1 MKLTNIG
8 WTHSTING
16 SSGCDGCEL
25 WNDLTHTCYAGQVH
39 QNRLALSLP
48 HLYARD
54 FGEVRMIPG
63 RFEQAAKW
71 GPPTPAENADKPWFA
86 GQPRHIFVGDM
97 GDFLSDAV
105 TDDFLERELL
115 AAVTSKAG
123 QRHVWQWLTKRPAR
137 LAQLSEKW
145 GGLPD
150 NVVAMTTV
158 TNQRTADVR
167 IPELLKVRCKT
178 RGVSA
183 EPLLGPVDF
192 DFGHPKWRTAE
203 SYHSY
208 IHWVIVGGESGAGC
222 RPMQADWARSIRDQ
236 CAAAG
241 VAFFFKQWGG
251 VRKEAHGR
259 ILDGKTHDEIP
270 AFAEESNIRDEGRAG
285 SA

>member
-25 WNDLTHTCYAGQVH
+25 WNDLTRTCYAGQVH

-48 HLYARD
+48 RLYARD

-71 GPPTPAENADKPWFA
+71 GLPTPAENADKPWFV
-86 GQPRHIFVGDM
+86 GKPRHIFVGDM

-158 TNQRTADVR
+158 TNQRTAAVR
-167 IPELLKVRCKT
+167 IPALLKVRCAV
-178 RGVSA
+178 RGISA
-183 EPLLGPVDF
+183 EPLLGPVDLMEWIYTK
-192 DFGHPKWRTAE
+192 PL
-203 SYHSY
+203 
-208 IHWVIVGGESGAGC
+208 HWVIVGGESGAGC
-222 RPMQADWARSIRDQ
+222 RPMQAEWARSLRDQ
-236 CAAAG
+236 CASAG
-241 VAFFFKQWGG
+241 ADFFFKQWGG

-270 AFAEESNIRDEGRAG
+270 ALADESNMVHEPHREDGRE
-285 SA
+285 

>member
-1 MKLTNIG
+1 MKQTNIG

-25 WNDLTHTCYAGQVH
+25 WNDLTRTCYAAQVH

-54 FGEVRMIPG
+54 FGDVRMISG

-71 GPPTPAENADKPWFA
+71 GLPTPAENADKPWFV
-86 GQPRHIFVGDM
+86 GKPRHIFVGDM

-137 LAQLSEKW
+137 LARLSKKW

-222 RPMQADWARSIRDQ
+222 RPMQAEWARSIRDQ
-236 CAAAG
+236 CAAAN

-270 AFAEESNIRDEGRAG
+270 AFAEESNAR
-285 SA
+285 

>member
-25 WNDLTHTCYAGQVH
+25 WNGIKKTCYAGQVH

-63 RFEQAAKW
+63 RFAQAAKW
-71 GPPTPAENADKPWFA
+71 GPPTPEENADKPWFV

-105 TDDFLERELL
+105 TDEFLERELL
-115 AAVTSKAG
+115 TAVTSKAG

-183 EPLLGPVDF
+183 EPLLGPVDLRPAAF
-192 DFGHPKWRTAE
+192 NGSDSFASLEG
-203 SYHSY
+203 
-208 IHWVIVGGESGAGC
+208 IHWVIVGGESGAEC
-222 RPMQADWARSIRDQ
+222 RPMEADWVRSLRDQ

-251 VRKEAHGR
+251 VRKEKHGR

-270 AFAEESNIRDEGRAG
+270 AFAEESNNPSHQRAD
-285 SA
+285 

>member
-1 MKLTNIG
+1 MKETNIG

-54 FGEVRMIPG
+54 FAEVRMIPG

-71 GPPTPAENADKPWFA
+71 GLPTPAENADKPWFV

-105 TDDFLERELL
+105 TDDFLKRELL

-137 LAQLSEKW
+137 LARLSEKW

-167 IPELLKVRCKT
+167 LPELLKVRCKT

-222 RPMQADWARSIRDQ
+222 RPMQAEWARSIRDQ
-236 CAAAG
+236 CAASG

-270 AFAEESNIRDEGRAG
+270 AFAEESNIPR
-285 SA
+285 

>member
-1 MKLTNIG
+1 MTLENMKLTNIG

-48 HLYARD
+48 HIYARN

-71 GPPTPAENADKPWFA
+71 GLPSPAENADKPWFV

-158 TNQRTADVR
+158 TNQRTAAVR
-167 IPELLKVRCKT
+167 IPELLKVRCAV
-178 RGVSA
+178 RGISA
-183 EPLLGPVDF
+183 EPLLGPVDLTEWIYTK
-192 DFGHPKWRTAE
+192 PL
-203 SYHSY
+203 
-208 IHWVIVGGESGAGC
+208 HWVIVGGESGTKC
-222 RPMQADWARSIRDQ
+222 RPMDPQWARTLRDH
-236 CAAAG
+236 CASAG

-270 AFAEESNIRDEGRAG
+270 AFAEESNSG
-285 SA
+285 SQTQPPTTNQL

>member
-1 MKLTNIG
+1 MKITNIG

-25 WNDLTHTCYAGQVH
+25 WNDLTRTCYAGQVH
-39 QNRLALSLP
+39 QTRLALSLP
-48 HLYARD
+48 HLYAAD

-63 RFEQAAKW
+63 RFDQAAKW
-71 GPPTPAENADKPWFA
+71 GPPTPAENADKPWFV

-178 RGVSA
+178 RGISA

-222 RPMQADWARSIRDQ
+222 RSMQADWARSIRDQ
-236 CAAAG
+236 CVASG

-259 ILDGKTHDEIP
+259 ILEGKTHDELP
-270 AFAEESNIRDEGRAG
+270 ALAEESNT
-285 SA
+285 